1 MSGSS
6 ICKTSKAIT
15 PIPYF
20 SDKLAVYAVKQGK
33 EAADAIDTYLKGGKK
48 NA

>member
-1 MSGSS
+1 M
-6 ICKTSKAIT
+6 ISKVFTAGDVT
-15 PIPYF
+15 F

-33 EAADAIDTYLKGGKK
+33 EATDAIDTYLNGGKK